1 MAKLIAG
8 VFLILLLAGLWMGMG
23 GSIDKAVDWRNRYL
37 EAERK
42 IAFLEDKKNE
52 FQSLLDEKSK
62 ALLETDERYQTL
74 AREAKEKAV
83 LLEAKA
89 KELQSLL
96 GEKSEALLEAKERLA
111 SLEDR
116 FKAEIAALASTYE
129 LEKVKSYDLAEK
141 VKSLELS
148 LDDQKQ
154 ALRNVYR

>member
-8 VFLILLLAGLWMGMG
+8 VFVVLAAAGLWMGMG
-23 GSIDKAVDWRNRYL
+23 ERIDEAMEWKNRYL
-37 EAERK
+37 EA
-42 IAFLEDKKNE
+42 
-52 FQSLLDEKSK
+52 
-62 ALLETDERYQTL
+62 
-74 AREAKEKAV
+74 KEKTD
-83 LLEAKA
+83 LLEARA

-96 GEKSEALLEAKERLA
+96 GEKSKALLEADERYRALAREATERLA

-116 FKAEIAALASTYE
+116 FKSEVAALASTYE